1 MSEASTLALEDY
13 DYDLPADRIAQHPPE
28 ERDGA
33 RLMVLERSSP
43 QIAHQHVRE
52 LPELLREGDLLVRNA
67 TAVLPARLRGRKA
80 SGGVAEAL
88 LLGPSAG
95 RPDHYRALLRISG
108 RLRKDLE
115 LDFSRNDCRREA
127 RVVEIGPEGVVE
139 LAFAP
144 GASPYDVGEMP
155 LPPYIRRE
163 AAEVDDLER
172 YQTTYARS
180 PGSIAAPTA
189 GLHLSER
196 LSADLEAQGI
206 HCADLVLHVGEGTFR
221 PLREENL
228 ARGSLPAER
237 FEVPEAT
244 AQAIQEAKATHRRVV
259 AVGTTSARALETR
272 GAEDGV
278 VRPGKSE
285 TELFLR
291 PGSHFR
297 VVDALLTNFH
307 LPRSSLL
314 LLVAAFAGRERLL
327 SAYREAVSS
336 GYRFYSYGD
345 AMLLL

>member
-13 DYDLPADRIAQHPPE
+13 DYELSADRIAQHPPE

-33 RLMVLERSSP
+33 RLMVLDRSAS
-43 QIAHQHVRE
+43 QVAHQHVRQ
-52 LPELLREGDLLVRNA
+52 LPGLLREGDLLVRNA
-67 TAVLPARLRGRKA
+67 TAVLPARLRGRKS
-80 SGGVAEAL
+80 SGGVADAL

-95 RPDHYRALLRISG
+95 KPDHYRALLRVSG
-108 RLRKDLE
+108 RLRPELE
-115 LDFSRNDCRREA
+115 LDFSRDGCRREA
-127 RVVEIGPEGVVE
+127 HVVEVGPEGIVE

-163 AAEVDDLER
+163 TAEADDLER

-196 LSADLEAQGI
+196 LCADLEAQGI
-206 HCADLVLHVGEGTFR
+206 DCVDLVLHVGEGTFR
-221 PLREENL
+221 PLRAEDL
-228 ARGSLPAER
+228 ARGSLSAER

-244 AQAIQEAKATHRRVV
+244 AQAIQEAKAKRRRVV
-259 AVGTTSARALETR
+259 AVGTTSTRVLETR
-272 GAEDGV
+272 GADDGV
-278 VRPGKSE
+278 VRPGKGE

-291 PGSHFR
+291 PGSQFR

-327 SAYREAVSS
+327 SAYREAVAS